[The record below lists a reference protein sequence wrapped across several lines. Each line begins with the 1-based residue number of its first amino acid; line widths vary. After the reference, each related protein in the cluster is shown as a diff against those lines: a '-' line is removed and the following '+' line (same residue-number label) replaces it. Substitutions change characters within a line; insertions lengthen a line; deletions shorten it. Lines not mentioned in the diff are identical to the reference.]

1 MEVYYSMLSI
11 QNMNDDLLVQVIM
24 IQTWGKM
31 LAVAAGPSSSH
42 VSMGIPTPSKLKFP
56 VNVKFFTNVA
66 DNFIPQKIQGKQA
79 LLL

>member
-1 MEVYYSMLSI
+1 
-11 QNMNDDLLVQVIM
+11 MNDDLLVQVIM

-31 LAVAAGPSSSH
+31 LAVVAGPSSSH
-42 VSMGIPTPSKLKFP
+42 ASMGIPTPSKLKFP

-66 DNFIPQKIQGKQA
+66 ANFIPHKIQGKQA